1 MCTLPLFACQWNF
14 AHAPKL
20 PSVMVSRIPPGA
32 AFYLW
37 RRGVLFVRKLATHC
51 VVFVYL
57 RLATLLLTHALKLPL
72 EFLYG
77 TCTTG
82 YKSVC

>member
-20 PSVMVSRIPPGA
+20 QSVMVSRIPPGA

-57 RLATLLLTHALKLPL
+57 PLKLPP
-72 EFLYG
+72 EFLYR